1 MPAPLAGL
9 LARVG
14 ARGILLGDKGG
25 SGGGVRSNSGM
36 RVSVSVR
43 DGVSEPLKKA
53 GVLIEQRTKQVIQR
67 ATFHVRNTVVDSIM
81 RESKTGRTYKRGSVT
96 HQASAEGE
104 APASNTGFLVNNVYQ
119 QITKNGLTGIVESRA
134 GYSAFLEYGT
144 QKMGARPYMFPALE
158 KTRQKFFKDIKG
170 IV

>member
-1 MPAPLAGL
+1 MKEWKK
-9 LARVG
+9 R
-14 ARGILLGDKGG
+14 RILEIFNEENKT
-25 SGGGVRSNSGM
+25 SNTKSNI
-36 RVSVSVR
+36 SVF
-43 DGVSEPLKKA
+43 A
-53 GVLIEQRTKQVIQR
+53 IQ
-67 ATFHVRNTVVDSIM
+67 AVDSIM

-119 QITKNGLTGIVESRA
+119 KITRNGLTGIVESRA

-158 KTRQKFFKDIKG
+158 KTRQNF
-170 IV
+170 